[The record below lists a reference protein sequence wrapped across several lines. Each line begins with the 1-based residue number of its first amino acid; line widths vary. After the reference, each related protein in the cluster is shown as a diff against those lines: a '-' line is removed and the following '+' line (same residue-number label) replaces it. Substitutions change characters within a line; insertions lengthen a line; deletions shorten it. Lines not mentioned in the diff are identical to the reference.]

1 MANFIS
7 ISGPSTTGK
16 SSIVDALSTYP
27 ELSNAIFVPAMNDK
41 VWSDLVSQNIFSE
54 FTEVDTDSEY
64 LCAYIFKMIEYY
76 NDCIKTYQDTDKL
89 VVLDGCWIDLSIY
102 SILNLW
108 YMRAIKPLQEEILAE
123 TAKYDEEISRIYVT
137 KAEDDKFPVAKY
149 YIRGKISSFRKN
161 RPLEMRYYDIAKHLK
176 NSTPLPSSS
185 TTESSMFILD
195 DLKKLGYVR

>member
-1 MANFIS
+1 MAKFIS

-16 SSIVDALSTYP
+16 SSIINALSTYP
-27 ELSNAIFVPAMNDK
+27 EFSDTIFVPAMNDK
-41 VWSDLVSQNIFSE
+41 VWSDLVAQNIFSE

-76 NDCIKTYQDTDKL
+76 NNCIDTYKDTDKL
-89 VVLDGCWIDLSIY
+89 VIFDGCWLDLSIY

-108 YMRAIKPLQEEILAE
+108 YMRAIKPLQEEILSE
-123 TAKYDEEISRIYVT
+123 TTKYDEKISRIYVT
-137 KAEDDKFPVAKY
+137 KAEDEKFPVAKY

-161 RPLEMRYYDIAKHLK
+161 RPLEMRFYDVAKHLK

-185 TTESSMFILD
+185 TTEASMFILD
-195 DLKKLGYVR
+195 DLKKLGYII